1 MPSLHP
7 GELRWAAI
15 WTVVV
20 LALASLPYP
29 IAWALTPPGYT
40 FTWVLTTPFD
50 VFSYLSKMGEAA
62 RGAWLLHLPYTSEP
76 HPPALLFPQYVL
88 LAKLGA
94 VTGVGNLVAF
104 HLFRI
109 AGGAVL
115 LLAGYLFIV
124 TLSPQ
129 VTVRRTAFA
138 FTAIGG
144 SLSWL
149 TSGFGVIGIDA
160 TVPESN
166 TFHTLFANGH
176 FALAM
181 AALYGVALLVLRS
194 APSFPW
200 RRMVVAALLAA
211 LAVVLQ
217 PFFVILMGFVGVL
230 WTGLFLLRRGMPAGW
245 CKPPLALI
253 PLAVGG
259 TAALYWLQLQ
269 TNVATAGWIAQNLT
283 PSPSPLHVLAGYGL
297 IAPLA
302 LLGLARAWRD
312 PEGAGLTR
320 DGALLLLAW
329 AIALPVMLYAPFQ
342 FQRRL
347 SEGAHVPLSL
357 LAAAGLWWWAQRLGP
372 RAWGWLRLA
381 SVAVLGLGTLWLVG
395 LSLLGALTLRTP
407 FYLPNDDLAALQWL
421 GRNGNEGNVVLA
433 APAMGNAIPAY
444 APVRVYW
451 GHTLETSDQARKLAA
466 TDRFF
471 SPAPSASERCALLA
485 EAGITYVYEGAV
497 ERGKLAGTLAGQPGL
512 TVAQQ
517 WPGATV
523 WRVTGCESAGQGA
536 PR

>member
-1 MPSLHP
+1 M
-7 GELRWAAI
+7 
-15 WTVVV
+15 V

-29 IAWALTPPGYT
+29 IAWALTPPGHT

-62 RGAWLLHLPYTSEP
+62 RGAWLLHMPYTSEP

-94 VTGVGNLVAF
+94 LTGVGNLVAF

-115 LLAGYLFIV
+115 LLTAYLFFAA
-124 TLSPQ
+124 LSPLAA
-129 VTVRRTAFA
+129 VRRAAFV

-181 AALYGVALLVLRS
+181 AALYGVAMLVLRA
-194 APSFPW
+194 APVFPW
-200 RRMVVAALLAA
+200 RSMALAA
-211 LAVVLQ
+211 MLSAVAVELQ
-217 PFFVILMGFVGVL
+217 PFFVVLMGCVGTAWAGVFV
-230 WTGLFLLRRGMPAGW
+230 LRRGVPAGW
-245 CKPPLALI
+245 FKPQLALI
-253 PLAVGG
+253 PLAVVG

-302 LLGLARAWRD
+302 LLGLVRAWRN
-312 PEGAGLTR
+312 PESAGLTR

-372 RAWGWLRLA
+372 WAWGRLRLA
-381 SVAVLGLGTLWLVG
+381 SVALLGLGTLWLVA
-395 LSLLGALTLRTP
+395 LSLLGALTLRAP
-407 FYLPNDDLAALQWL
+407 FYLPNDDVAALQWL
-421 GRNGNEGNVVLA
+421 GRHLSEADMVLSS
-433 APAMGNAIPAY
+433 PVMGNAIPAY

-471 SPAPSASERCALLA
+471 SPVATAAERCALLA
-485 EAGITYVYEGAV
+485 EAGTTYVYEGAV
-497 ERGKLAGTLAGQPGL
+497 ERGKLGGTLAGQPGL
-512 TVAQQ
+512 AVAQE

-523 WRVTGCESAGQGA
+523 WRVTRC
-536 PR
+536 